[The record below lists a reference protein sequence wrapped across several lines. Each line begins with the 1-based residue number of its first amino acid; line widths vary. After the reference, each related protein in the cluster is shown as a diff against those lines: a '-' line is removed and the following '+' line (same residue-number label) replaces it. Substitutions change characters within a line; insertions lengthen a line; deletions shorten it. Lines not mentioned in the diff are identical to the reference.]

1 LQHQQRTATILQYLF
16 DIITKLKVLTMKS
29 AILISLLSAANVVA
43 FAPATIRS
51 KTQQL
56 SSSNSKEGLETIATK
71 LNPLVGFYD
80 PLGLA
85 DQSFWNQGQEATI
98 GFLRHAEIKHSR
110 VAMAAFVGYCVQSTY
125 TFPWAQTMAGGMHPS
140 ADLSPEAQWDA
151 TPLGAKYQI
160 LFFIG
165 LLEIWD
171 ELGGSLSVGEGNHYM
186 KGRQPGKYPPF
197 DNFSDSV
204 HPVLNL
210 YDPFRISKNMPEKK
224 REKRLLA
231 EINNGRL
238 AMFGIFGLLAADV
251 VPGSVPI
258 LAGTARPY
266 DGNIMVPFS
275 ADFSLDTNT
284 IVGTITFVFAC
295 AALNAGKQS
304 ADAQDAEELT
314 LAPSAV
320 VAGSDGG
327 VDVSIPY
334 DAAANLAFESSDKS
348 VEYEA
353 FKTEF
358 EADAAKDAGAKWAEK
373 FAKK

>member
-1 LQHQQRTATILQYLF
+1 
-16 DIITKLKVLTMKS
+16 MKN
-29 AILISLLSAANVVA
+29 AILINLLSAANVVA

-56 SSSNSKEGLETIATK
+56 SSSNSKEGLETLADK

-85 DQSFWNQGQEATI
+85 DQSFWNQEQEATI

-160 LFFIG
+160 LFVIG

-171 ELGGSLSVGEGNHYM
+171 EMGGSLTFGEGIDHYM

-197 DNFSDSV
+197 DDFSDTV

-210 YDPFRISKNMPEKK
+210 YDPFGRSKNMTEVK

-238 AMFGIFGLLAADV
+238 AMFGIFSFLAADA

-258 LAGTARPY
+258 LANTARPY
-266 DGNIMVPFS
+266 DGNVMVPFG
-275 ADFSLDTNT
+275 ADFSLEPDT
-284 IVGTITFVFAC
+284 IVGTITFVGAC
-295 AALNAGKQS
+295 AAIIAGNQS
-304 ADAQDAEELT
+304 ADAQEADELT
-314 LAPSAV
+314 LVPSAV
-320 VAGSDGG
+320 AAGSDGG

-334 DAAANLAFESSDKS
+334 DAAAKLAFEASDKS

-353 FKTEF
+353 FKTKF
-358 EADAAKDAGAKWAEK
+358 ETDAAKDAGAKWAK
-373 FAKK
+373 TLGKK